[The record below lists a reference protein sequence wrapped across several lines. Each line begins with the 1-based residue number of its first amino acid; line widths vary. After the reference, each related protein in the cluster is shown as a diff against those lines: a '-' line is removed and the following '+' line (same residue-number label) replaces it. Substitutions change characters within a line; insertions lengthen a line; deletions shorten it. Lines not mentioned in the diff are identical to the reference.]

1 MRKFLLPMIFVLSL
15 GISCEKKEQEVPVQ
29 SVSMSQATAEMVVG
43 ETISLSATVLPS
55 TATDKTM
62 VWASSN
68 QSVVTVA
75 GGKVTAISEGQST
88 ITASAGGKSAT
99 CQVTVSKGIIIVSS
113 ISLNKTELTLVEGDE
128 ETLIATITPD
138 DATDK
143 TVTWST
149 SDATVAT
156 VENGKVTAMKIGEAT
171 ITVTTQDGNKTATCT
186 VIVMCVVPEPVD
198 LGLSVNWASFN
209 VGARTPDADGDFF
222 AWGEISSK
230 SDYSWSTYRWGD
242 GTVLNKYNFYSGY
255 GNEDY
260 KSVLEKED
268 DAASVHFGE
277 KWRTPTYEEYVELRE
292 RCVWTWKKI
301 GSATGYEISSSIT
314 GNAIFLPMA
323 GNKSGTDHVTGIG
336 RYWSSSLATYK
347 PEASGRAY
355 APVFFEDFYER
366 GSYERFVGLPVRA
379 VTGNP
384 NYVPVSEVS
393 LNKTR
398 LELKEGESEQLA
410 ATVIPANAT
419 DKSVIWDSSNPEVA
433 IVKNGEVVAIKLGDA
448 LISVTS
454 ASGNKMASCTVAVK
468 KPAPNMVDLGLS
480 VKWASCNM
488 GASNEEDN
496 GDYYAWGD
504 TDIYYSSLSPLLW
517 QDGKEGGFSPSS
529 YKWCDDDFGQSLSK
543 YNTNSKYGP
552 VDNIMVIDPEDDAAR
567 YSFGGSWRI
576 PTNEEW
582 IELFLRCSCTWEMKN
597 GVYGRLMTGPSGK
610 SIFLPI
616 TGHVIGTS
624 VYNRVNNN
632 DSKGDYWSSSLF
644 DSGPQFGCY
653 FEIDN
658 STYMIKGSH
667 PRWYGHTIR
676 PVTE

>member
-1 MRKFLLPMIFVLSL
+1 MRKYLLPIIGVLLL
-15 GISCEKKEQEVPVQ
+15 GLSCEKKEQEVPVS

-55 TATDKTM
+55 NATEKT
-62 VWASSN
+62 VTWASSN
-68 QSVVTVA
+68 QSVATVA
-75 GGKVTAISEGQST
+75 EGMVTAVSEGQST

-99 CQVTVSKGIIIVSS
+99 CTVTVSKKTIDVASVE
-113 ISLNKTELTLVEGDE
+113 LNKTELSLTEGESETLV
-128 ETLIATITPD
+128 ATVKPD

-149 SDATVAT
+149 SDASVAT
-156 VENGKVTAMKIGEAT
+156 VENGKVSAMKFGKAT
-171 ITVTTQDGNKTATCT
+171 ITVTTTDGNKTATCSVT
-186 VIVMCVVPEPVD
+186 VKYAVPQPVD

-230 SDYSWSTYRWGD
+230 SDYSWSTYQWGD

-336 RYWSSSLATYK
+336 RYWSSSLATNK
-347 PEASGRAY
+347 PEASRRAY

-384 NYVPVSEVS
+384 NYVSVSEVS
-393 LNKTR
+393 LSKTL
-398 LELKEGESEQLA
+398 LELKERESEQLNA
-410 ATVIPANAT
+410 MVLPVNAT
-419 DKSVIWDSSNPEVA
+419 DKRVTWCTSDASIA
-433 IVKNGEVVAIKLGDA
+433 IVSDGK
-448 LISVTS
+448 VT
-454 ASGNKMASCTVAVK
+454 AVK
-468 KPAPNMVDLGLS
+468 AGEAVITAKVGEKSATCKVVVKKTIPSGAVDLGLS
-480 VKWASCNM
+480 VYWASCNI
-488 GASNEEDN
+488 GAITPEEY
-496 GDYYAWGD
+496 GDYYAWGETEPKED
-504 TDIYYSSLSPLLW
+504 YSWSTYKF
-517 QDGKEGGFSPSS
+517 GTGSS
-529 YKWCDDDFGQSLSK
+529 GPFSK
-543 YNTNSKYGP
+543 YNTKESYGP
-552 VDNIMVIDPEDDAAR
+552 VDDKTVLGPEDDVA
-567 YSFGGSWRI
+567 SVKLGGTWRM
-576 PTNEEW
+576 PTDAEW
-582 IELFLRCSCTWEMKN
+582 TELRTECAWDWTSDYNGTGIKGRIIIAKN
-597 GVYGRLMTGPSGK
+597 GN
-610 SIFLPI
+610 SIFLPAA
-616 TGHVIGTS
+616 GYRLDADL
-624 VYNRVNNN
+624 YNASNGV
-632 DSKGDYWSSSLF
+632 DYWSSSLYTA
-644 DSGPQFGCY
+644 GPYGAWYVHFGP
-653 FEIDN
+653 N
-658 STYMIKGSH
+658 SSYNDRGY
-667 PRWYGHTIR
+667 RYYGYTIR
-676 PVTE
+676 PVSD